1 MLTSTHNPRIRNL
14 LSLEKPRER
23 KKTGLFIIEGIKELS
38 LAIEARYELTNV
50 FYCPAIIDESAFE
63 SLSIPESILVP
74 VSESVFEK
82 IAYRKTT
89 GGVVATAKQREH
101 GLTNI
106 ALSENP
112 LVLVLESVEK
122 PGNLGALLRTAD
134 AAKLDAVIIC
144 EPQTD
149 FYNANVVRLSVGCLF
164 TTQLAAAT
172 SEETIDWLR
181 NNKIGIYC
189 TYLEGSIRYD
199 RVDYRQPSA
208 IVMGTES
215 TGLSDLWVNS
225 SDQNIKIPMQGKID
239 SMNVSVAAA
248 IVVFEALRQRGF

>member
-89 GGVVATAKQREH
+89 G
-101 GLTNI
+101 
-106 ALSENP
+106 
-112 LVLVLESVEK
+112 
-122 PGNLGALLRTAD
+122 
-134 AAKLDAVIIC
+134 
-144 EPQTD
+144 
-149 FYNANVVRLSVGCLF
+149 
-164 TTQLAAAT
+164 
-172 SEETIDWLR
+172 TIDAGRLAR
-181 NNKIGIYC
+181 C
-189 TYLEGSIRYD
+189 
-199 RVDYRQPSA
+199 Q
-208 IVMGTES
+208 GTCS
-215 TGLSDLWVNS
+215 QSG
-225 SDQNIKIPMQGKID
+225 GKIQNL
-239 SMNVSVAAA
+239 SRTKGPTNAGTVEVKNGSKWVK
-248 IVVFEALRQRGF
+248 ISPS